1 MRTVGDQSIDQDT
14 VVRVRDLTVSDQA
27 DRVVLA
33 GVNLTVRRGK
43 VVALVGPSGAGK
55 TTMLRA
61 VVGALPTAL
70 RQRSGS
76 VHVLGHSVPDLSAEE
91 LRNLRRAQ
99 ISFVGQDPASRL
111 NPRMRVHRLLAEI
124 AALGNQTARGDAAGL
139 DELLTEVR
147 LPATADLLRR
157 RPGQLS
163 GGQQRRVALARALA
177 RRPALLLLDEPTA
190 GMDAALREEI
200 GALLGELVTRHEL
213 AIVMA
218 CHDVKL
224 VDQIADSVAE
234 FEPHGAARIPI
245 PAPAAPATAAPATPR
260 NGRACVLSVR
270 GLSAWIGKPGGPAI
284 IRDVDLDLPAGS
296 ALAIVGPSGSGKT
309 TLARAIV
316 GLHHPVTGQLELA
329 GTPLDIRG
337 SKRPR
342 EQRRRI
348 QLVPQDPLG
357 TLNPSQRIGTT
368 ITRPLLLHQRAS
380 KADAPRRVTEL
391 LAQVGLPKDFAQ
403 RYPHELSGG
412 QRQRVAIARAI
423 AAEPDVLL
431 CDEIT
436 SALDPQTT
444 DAIMQL
450 LARLRTERGLG
461 LLLVSHDLPLVT
473 AHTEATLLV
482 QDGTCRWARRRS

>member
-1 MRTVGDQSIDQDT
+1 MSP
-14 VVRVRDLTVSDQA
+14 VVDVRDLTVSDQVG
-27 DRVVLA
+27 RVVVA
-33 GVNLTVRRGK
+33 GVDLTIERGQ

-61 VVGALPTAL
+61 VVGALPAVL

-76 VHVLGHSVPDLSAEE
+76 VHVLGRSVPDLSAEE
-91 LRNLRRAQ
+91 LRCLRRAQ

-111 NPRMRVHRLLAEI
+111 NPRMRVHR
-124 AALGNQTARGDAAGL
+124 
-139 DELLTEVR
+139 
-147 LPATADLLRR
+147 LRR

-200 GALLGELVTRHEL
+200 GVLLGELATQHEL
-213 AIVMA
+213 AIAMA
-218 CHDVKL
+218 CHDEML
-224 VDQIADSVAE
+224 VYQIADCVVE
-234 FEPHGAARIPI
+234 FEHRGPART
-245 PAPAAPATAAPATPR
+245 AAPVTALTATAAHA
-260 NGRACVLSVR
+260 GEACVLSVR
-270 GLSAWIGKPGGPAI
+270 GLSAWIGKPGQQAI
-284 IRDVDLDLPAGS
+284 IRDVDLDLRAGS
-296 ALAIVGPSGSGKT
+296 ALGIVGPSGSGKT

-316 GLHHPVTGQLELA
+316 GLHHPATGQLELA
-329 GTPLDIRG
+329 GAPLNLRG
-337 SKRPR
+337 SRRAR

-357 TLNPSQRIGTT
+357 TLNPSQRIGTA
-368 ITRPLLLHQRAS
+368 IARPLLLHQRAT

-391 LAQVGLPKDFAQ
+391 LAAVGLPTDFTE

-444 DAIMQL
+444 EAVMQL
-450 LARLRTERGLG
+450 LSRLRTERGLG
-461 LLLVSHDLPLVT
+461 LLLISHDLSLVT
-473 AHTEATLLV
+473 AYTEATLLV
-482 QDGTCRWARRRS
+482 QDGRLTAGFHRD

>member
-1 MRTVGDQSIDQDT
+1 MKTPDQSIDQDA
-14 VVRVRDLTVSDQA
+14 VAALVRVRDLTVSDQA
-27 DRVVLA
+27 GRVVLA
-33 GVNLTVRRGK
+33 GAELTIERGQ

-61 VVGALPTAL
+61 VAGALPAAL
-70 RQRSGS
+70 HQQSGS
-76 VHVLGHSVPDLSAEE
+76 VHVLGRSVPDLSAGE
-91 LRNLRRAQ
+91 LRSLRRAQ
-99 ISFVGQDPASRL
+99 IGFVGQDPASRL

-124 AALGNQTARGDAAGL
+124 ATRRDPAALG
-139 DELLTEVR
+139 ELLTEVR

-177 RRPALLLLDEPTA
+177 RQPVLLLLDEPTA
-190 GMDAALREEI
+190 GMDAALRDEI
-200 GALLGELVTRHEL
+200 GVLLGDLAMRHDL
-213 AIVMA
+213 AIAMA
-218 CHDVKL
+218 CHDEKL
-224 VDQIADSVAE
+224 VDQIADSVVE
-234 FEPHGAARIPI
+234 FAPHAGARTPARAMARTAAAR
-245 PAPAAPATAAPATPR
+245 APAR
-260 NGRACVLSVR
+260 VEGDCVLSVR

-284 IRDVDLDLPAGS
+284 IRDADLDLPAGS

-309 TLARAIV
+309 TLVRAIV

-329 GTPLDIRG
+329 GAPLDPRG
-337 SKRPR
+337 RRRSR

-357 TLNPSQRIGTT
+357 TLNPSQRIGTA
-368 ITRPLLLHQRAS
+368 IARPLLLHQRATR
-380 KADAPRRVTEL
+380 ADAPRRVTEL
-391 LAQVGLPKDFAQ
+391 LAQVGLPKDFTE

-412 QRQRVAIARAI
+412 QRQRVAIARAL

-444 DAIMQL
+444 DAVMQL
-450 LARLRTERGLG
+450 LTQLRTERGLG
-461 LLLVSHDLPLVT
+461 LLLISHNLPLVT
-473 AHTEATLLV
+473 AYTETILFV
-482 QDGTCRWARRRS
+482 QDGACTPGSAAMT

>member
-1 MRTVGDQSIDQDT
+1 MSP
-14 VVRVRDLTVSDQA
+14 VVDVRDLTVSDQMG
-27 DRVVLA
+27 RVVVA
-33 GVNLTVRRGK
+33 GVNLTIERGQ

-61 VVGALPTAL
+61 VVGALPAAL
-70 RQRSGS
+70 RRQSGS
-76 VHVLGHSVPDLSAEE
+76 VQVLGHSVPDLSADE
-91 LRNLRRAQ
+91 LRRLRREQ

-124 AALGNQTARGDAAGL
+124 AVRRDPAAL

-200 GALLGELVTRHEL
+200 GVLLGELATRQEL
-213 AIVMA
+213 AIAMA
-218 CHDVKL
+218 CHDEQL
-224 VDQIADSVAE
+224 VDQIADSVVE
-234 FEPHGAARIPI
+234 FEHRGAAGTAS
-245 PAPAAPATAAPATPR
+245 PATTRTATAART
-260 NGRACVLSVR
+260 GGACVLSAR
-270 GLSAWIGKPGGPAI
+270 GLSAWIGKPGQQAI
-284 IRDVDLDLPAGS
+284 IRDVDLDLHAGS

-316 GLHHPVTGQLELA
+316 GLHHPATGQLELA
-329 GTPLDIRG
+329 GAPLNLRG
-337 SKRPR
+337 SRRPR

-357 TLNPSQRIGTT
+357 TLNPSQRIGTA
-368 ITRPLLLHQRAS
+368 IARPLLLHRRAT
-380 KADAPRRVTEL
+380 KADAARRVTEL
-391 LAQVGLPKDFAQ
+391 LAAVGLPTDFTE

-436 SALDPQTT
+436 SALDPQATE
-444 DAIMQL
+444 AVMQL
-450 LARLRTERGLG
+450 LTQLRTERGLG
-461 LLLVSHDLPLVT
+461 LLLVSHDTALVT
-473 AHTEATLLV
+473 THTEATLLV
-482 QDGTCRWARRRS
+482 RDGRLVAGFYRD